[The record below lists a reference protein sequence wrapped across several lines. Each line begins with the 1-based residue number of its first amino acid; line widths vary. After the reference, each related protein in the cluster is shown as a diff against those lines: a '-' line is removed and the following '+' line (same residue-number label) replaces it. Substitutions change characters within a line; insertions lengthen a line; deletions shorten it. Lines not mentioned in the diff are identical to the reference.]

1 MGDGDHRVHLD
12 NHEGHRMTLLQG
24 TSEGDVDAPIER
36 CWEVV
41 EAIDC
46 SPEWQQG
53 MESVSVVERDAQ
65 NRPSVCDIVVDAK
78 FTKLK
83 LRVTVAYDPPHR
95 LTFAKLGAGS
105 VDRLEGSWELSEAGS
120 GRTHARYTL
129 ALDPGK
135 VGLMARPL
143 EKALRPVVV
152 GRRPSELAAEVSR
165 RAAG

>member
-1 MGDGDHRVHLD
+1 
-12 NHEGHRMTLLQG
+12 MTLLEG

-41 EAIDC
+41 EQIDR

-53 MESVSVVERDAQ
+53 MESVSVLERDAQ
-65 NRPSVCDIVVDAK
+65 NRPSICEIVVDAK
-78 FTKLK
+78 FTKLT
-83 LRVTVAYDPPHR
+83 LQVTVAYDPPHR
-95 LTFAKLGAGS
+95 LTFAKRGSGS
-105 VDRLEGSWELSEAGS
+105 VSQLQGSWELSEAGP
-120 GRTHARYTL
+120 GRTHARYAL

>member
-1 MGDGDHRVHLD
+1 MSL
-12 NHEGHRMTLLQG
+12 MQG
-24 TSEGDVDAPIER
+24 TSEGHVDAPVER

-41 EAIDC
+41 VAIDR

-53 MESVSVVERDAQ
+53 MESVLVVERDPQ
-65 NRPSVCDIVVDAK
+65 NRPSICDIVVDAK

-83 LRVTVAYDPPHR
+83 LRVTVIYDPPHR
-95 LTFAKLGAGS
+95 VTFAKLGSGS
-105 VDRLEGSWELSEAGS
+105 VDHLEGSWELSESGP

-152 GRRPSELAAEVSR
+152 GRRPSELAAEVNR
-165 RAAG
+165 RAGG